1 MKSLRILLFSLA
13 CSLSLSAE
21 TPLLLS
27 QAVDKLIADDE
38 HWAYTRVTRP
48 LTRDG
53 KPSDSVTIEQFD
65 PSLPY
70 GHQWTLVKLN
80 GHAPSRAEVQSWEAS
95 KARMTKAR
103 GERTLGD
110 ILDLDHARVQSESPS
125 SVAYVVP
132 ILREASR
139 RFPADKFQVMMT
151 VDKARSVL
159 TSFSVQQ
166 REKFRVAG
174 VASVDSV
181 QVDGRLASVDGR
193 FAPVLVWARGNGRG
207 RILGFI
213 PVSMGREFSYADF
226 RRVKPYRER
235 FGVQIGDI
243 KALHF

>member
-103 GERTLGD
+103 G
-110 ILDLDHARVQSESPS
+110 
-125 SVAYVVP
+125 
-132 ILREASR
+132 
-139 RFPADKFQVMMT
+139 
-151 VDKARSVL
+151 
-159 TSFSVQQ
+159 
-166 REKFRVAG
+166 
-174 VASVDSV
+174 
-181 QVDGRLASVDGR
+181 
-193 FAPVLVWARGNGRG
+193 NGRG

-243 KALHF
+243 KALDF